1 LIHFVI
7 CKIFHLIEVKMA
19 IQDRVGQQLGN
30 YRLTH
35 LLGQGGF
42 GDVYLGQHIYLNTQ
56 AAIKVLHEQMTAQD
70 FQNFLKEAQTVA
82 VLKHPH
88 ILRVLEFGLEKATP
102 FLVMEY
108 AARGTLRQ
116 CHPQGTIVPLPI
128 VVSYVKQVASALQ
141 YAHDQKIIHRDVK
154 PENMLVG
161 DQGNIVLSDFGT
173 AIVAHKT
180 QSLNTHDAMGT
191 VWYMAPE
198 QIRGKAR
205 PASDQYA
212 LAVVVYEWLCGVC
225 PFVGS
230 APIDIALQHLSES
243 PEPLQTRAPG
253 ISKTV
258 EQIVHKAL
266 AKDPRERFS
275 SILEFADALEQ
286 ACLPDRQVSLSQSP
300 IKIQEDLSS
309 GVTAPLILSQP
320 IQSSQSAQAIVLV
333 PVVGTQIAIYR
344 GHTHFVET
352 LTWSPDSSRIAS
364 GGWDQTVQ
372 VWDVTTKQPVVI
384 YNNHAS
390 GKTAGEGIP
399 EGMVFAVAWSPD
411 GTSIASGSWDKTV
424 QVWDATNGR
433 QIYIHR
439 GHVTSVPAVAWS
451 PDSRRIASASVDG
464 TVQVWDAA
472 TGMHAQTFRGH
483 HSYVYAVTWSPD
495 GTRIASGGND
505 RKVHIWDALTGQLL
519 LTYENH
525 ASNVT
530 AAAWSPNGSCIASGS
545 SIYKGVIHVW
555 DAVTGIQIQTYE
567 GHSGNIKAVCWS
579 PDSTQIAS
587 ASTDGTV
594 QVWYAST
601 GTEIWTYNGHTD
613 QVNAVQWAPDSS
625 RIASAGRDTTVQ
637 VWRA

>member
-1 LIHFVI
+1 MTIR
-7 CKIFHLIEVKMA
+7 
-19 IQDRVGQQLGN
+19 DRVGQQLGN
-30 YRLTH
+30 YRLTQ
-35 LLGQGGF
+35 LLGHGGF

-56 AAIKVLHEQMTAQD
+56 AAIKVLLEQMTALD
-70 FQNFLKEAQTVA
+70 FQSFLKEAQIVA
-82 VLKHPH
+82 ALKHPH
-88 ILRVLEFGLEKATP
+88 ILRVLEFGLDDATP

-108 AARGTLRQ
+108 ASRGTLRQ
-116 CHPQGTIVPLPI
+116 CHPQGMIVPLPT

-141 YAHDQKIIHRDVK
+141 YAHDQKLIHRDVK

-161 DQGNIVLSDFGT
+161 SQSNIVLSDFGT

-212 LAVVVYEWLCGVC
+212 LAVVVYEWLCGAC

-230 APIDIALQHLSES
+230 APIEIALQHLSES
-243 PEPLQTRAPG
+243 PPPLQARVPSIT
-253 ISKTV
+253 KTV

-266 AKDPRERFS
+266 AKDPRQRFS
-275 SILEFADALEQ
+275 SILEFANALEQ
-286 ACLPDRQVSLSQSP
+286 ACPPDIEEALVPEFQ
-300 IKIQEDLSS
+300 INTQEDLSS
-309 GVTAPLILSQP
+309 GGTIPLVLNQT
-320 IQSSQSAQAIVLV
+320 IQSPQSTQAIVLV
-333 PVVGTQIAIYR
+333 PVIGTQIAIYH

-352 LTWSPDSSRIAS
+352 LSWSPDNSRIAS
-364 GGWDQTVQ
+364 GGWDQVIH
-372 VWDVTTKQPVVI
+372 VWDSSTAKPLLI
-384 YNNHAS
+384 YDGHAS
-390 GKTAGEGIP
+390 GQAAGKAIP

-424 QVWDATNGR
+424 QVWDASNGK

-472 TGMHAQTFRGH
+472 TGMHTQTFHGH
-483 HSYVYAVTWSPD
+483 NSYVYTVSWSPD
-495 GTRIASGGND
+495 GKYIASGGND
-505 RKVHIWDALTGQLL
+505 RKVHIWDALTGKLL
-519 LTYENH
+519 LTYNNH
-525 ASNVT
+525 VSDVT
-530 AAAWSPNGSCIASGS
+530 ALAWSPNGSCIASGS
-545 SIYKGVIHVW
+545 SIYEGVIQVW
-555 DAVTGIQIQTYE
+555 DAVTGIQVRTYE
-567 GHSGNIKAVCWS
+567 GHSGNVKAVCWS

-601 GTEIWTYNGHTD
+601 GTEIWTYSGHSD
-613 QVNAVQWAPDSS
+613 QVNAVQWSPDSS
-625 RIASAGRDTTVQ
+625 RIASAGRDATVQ
-637 VWRA
+637 VWHA

>member
-1 LIHFVI
+1 
-7 CKIFHLIEVKMA
+7 MT

-56 AAIKVLHEQMTAQD
+56 AAIKVLLEQMTAQD
-70 FQNFLKEAQTVA
+70 FQSFLKEAQTVA
-82 VLKHPH
+82 ALKHPH
-88 ILRVLEFGLEKATP
+88 ILRVLEFGLDDATP

-108 AARGTLRQ
+108 ASRGTLRQ
-116 CHPQGTIVPLPI
+116 RHPQGTTVPLPT

-161 DQGNIVLSDFGT
+161 DQDNIVLSDFGT

-212 LAVVVYEWLCGVC
+212 LGVVVYEWLCGIC

-230 APIDIALQHLSES
+230 APVEIALQHLSES
-243 PEPLQTRAPG
+243 PLPLQTRAPG
-253 ISKTV
+253 IAKTV
-258 EQIVHKAL
+258 EQIVQKAL
-266 AKDPRERFS
+266 AKDPRQRFS

-286 ACLPDRQVSLSQSP
+286 ACPSDRRESLSASP
-300 IKIQEDLSS
+300 INIQEDLSEE
-309 GVTAPLILSQP
+309 VTTPFILNQSM
-320 IQSSQSAQAIVLV
+320 QSSQSAQAIVLV

-352 LTWSPDSSRIAS
+352 LSWSPDNSLIVS
-364 GGWDQTVQ
+364 GGWDQTIH
-372 VWDVTTKQPVVI
+372 VWDVATKKPVLT
-384 YNNHAS
+384 YKGHAS
-390 GKTAGEGIP
+390 GKAATEGIP

-424 QVWDATNGR
+424 QVWDASDGR
-433 QIYIHR
+433 QLYIHR
-439 GHVTSVPAVAWS
+439 GHVTSIPAVAWS

-483 HSYVYAVTWSPD
+483 NSYVYAVTWSPD

-505 RKVHIWDALTGQLL
+505 RKVHIWDALTGKLL
-519 LTYENH
+519 LTYANH
-525 ASNVT
+525 VSDVT
-530 AAAWSPNGSCIASGS
+530 AVAWSPNGSCIASGG
-545 SIYKGVIHVW
+545 SIYERVIQVW
-555 DAVTGIQIQTYE
+555 DATTGKRIQTYE

-579 PDSTQIAS
+579 PDSTRIAS

-601 GTEIWTYNGHTD
+601 GTEIWTYSGHSD
-613 QVNAVQWAPDSS
+613 QVNAVQWSPDGS

>member
-1 LIHFVI
+1 
-7 CKIFHLIEVKMA
+7 MT

-56 AAIKVLHEQMTAQD
+56 AAIKVLHEQMAALD
-70 FQNFLKEAQTVA
+70 FQSFLKEAQTVA
-82 VLKHPH
+82 ALKHPH
-88 ILRVLEFGLEKATP
+88 ILRVLEFGLDDATP

-108 AARGTLRQ
+108 ASRGTLRQ
-116 CHPQGTIVPLPI
+116 CHPQGTMVPLPI

-154 PENMLVG
+154 PENMLVR
-161 DQGNIVLSDFGT
+161 DQDNIVLSDFGT

-180 QSLNTHDAMGT
+180 QSLHTHDAMGT

-212 LAVVVYEWLCGVC
+212 LGVVIYEWLCGVC

-230 APIDIALQHLSES
+230 APIEIALQHLSES
-243 PEPLQTRAPG
+243 PLPLQTRAPG

-266 AKDPRERFS
+266 AKDPRQRFS

-286 ACLPDRQVSLSQSP
+286 ACSSGRQASLSASP
-300 IKIQEDLSS
+300 INIQEDLSG
-309 GVTAPLILSQP
+309 GVTTPLILSQP
-320 IQSSQSAQAIVLV
+320 MQSSQSAQAIVLV

-352 LTWSPDSSRIAS
+352 LAWSPDNSRLVS
-364 GGWDQTVQ
+364 GGWDQTIH
-372 VWDVTTKQPVVI
+372 VWDVATKKSTLT
-384 YNNHAS
+384 YKGHAS
-390 GKTAGEGIP
+390 GKAVSEGIP

-424 QVWDATNGR
+424 QVWDASDGR

-451 PDSRRIASASVDG
+451 PDSRCIASASVDG

-483 HSYVYAVTWSPD
+483 NSYVYAATWSPD
-495 GTRIASGGND
+495 GIRIASGGND
-505 RKVHIWDALTGQLL
+505 RKVHIWDALTGKLL
-519 LTYENH
+519 LTYANH
-525 ASNVT
+525 ISDVT
-530 AAAWSPNGSCIASGS
+530 TVAWSPNGSCIASGS
-545 SIYKGVIHVW
+545 SIYERTVQVW
-555 DAVTGIQIQTYE
+555 EAKTGRRILTYE

-579 PDSTQIAS
+579 PDSTRIAS

-601 GTEIWTYNGHTD
+601 GTEIWTYSGHSD
-613 QVNAVQWAPDSS
+613 QVNAVQWSPDGS